1 MKQMKMD
8 TYTEAESEESMST
21 RYVKSGFLLL
31 SLPSLVFIL
40 FIFTFTLGFLA
51 AFPPPAQAY
60 LDPGSGSMLLQILL
74 GGTAGL
80 AVLLK
85 LYWHRL
91 LLVFG
96 VPAKENAEENAEEET
111 QAAARPE

>member
-1 MKQMKMD
+1 
-8 TYTEAESEESMST
+8 
-21 RYVKSGFLLL
+21 
-31 SLPSLVFIL
+31 
-40 FIFTFTLGFLA
+40 
-51 AFPPPAQAY
+51 
-60 LDPGSGSMLLQILL
+60 MLLQILL

-96 VPAKENAEENAEEET
+96 VPAKENAKENAEENAEEET

>member
-1 MKQMKMD
+1 M
-8 TYTEAESEESMST
+8 YTQAESEDTMST
-21 RYVKSGFLLL
+21 RYVKSRFLLP
-31 SLPSLVFIL
+31 SLPSWVCIL
-40 FIFTFTLGFLA
+40 FIFFIFILGFLA
-51 AFPPPAQAY
+51 AFPPAAQAY

-85 LYWHRL
+85 LYWQRL

-96 VPAKENAEENAEEET
+96 VQAKENAGENAEEET
-111 QAAARPE
+111 QVTRPE

>member
-1 MKQMKMD
+1 MKMD
-8 TYTEAESEESMST
+8 TYTEAESEDTMST
-21 RYVKSGFLLL
+21 RYVKSRFL
-31 SLPSLVFIL
+31 LPSLVCIL
-40 FIFTFTLGFLA
+40 FTFTLGFLA
-51 AFPPPAQAY
+51 AFPPAAQAY

-85 LYWHRL
+85 LYWQRL

-96 VPAKENAEENAEEET
+96 VPAEGNAEENAKENAEEET

>member
-1 MKQMKMD
+1 M
-8 TYTEAESEESMST
+8 YTQAESEDTMST
-21 RYVKSGFLLL
+21 RYVKSRFLLP
-31 SLPSLVFIL
+31 SLPSLVCIL
-40 FIFTFTLGFLA
+40 FIFILGFLA

-85 LYWHRL
+85 LYWQRL

-96 VPAKENAEENAEEET
+96 RQAKENAEENTEEET
-111 QAAARPE
+111 QATARPE

>member
-1 MKQMKMD
+1 MKMD
-8 TYTEAESEESMST
+8 TYTEAESEDTMST
-21 RYVKSGFLLL
+21 RYVKSRFLLP
-31 SLPSLVFIL
+31 SLPSLVCIL

-96 VPAKENAEENAEEET
+96 VPAKENAEENAKEET

>member
-1 MKQMKMD
+1 
-8 TYTEAESEESMST
+8 MST
-21 RYVKSGFLLL
+21 RYMKSRFLLPSL
-31 SLPSLVFIL
+31 PSLPSLVCIL
-40 FIFTFTLGFLA
+40 FIFILGFLA

-85 LYWHRL
+85 LYWQRL

-96 VPAKENAEENAEEET
+96 VPAKGNAEENTEEET
-111 QAAARPE
+111 QATARPE

>member
-1 MKQMKMD
+1 MYTQAENED
-8 TYTEAESEESMST
+8 TMST
-21 RYVKSGFLLL
+21 RYVKSRFLLP
-31 SLPSLVFIL
+31 SLPSLVCIL
-40 FIFTFTLGFLA
+40 FILGFLA

-85 LYWHRL
+85 LYWQRL

-96 VPAKENAEENAEEET
+96 RQAKENAEENTEEET
-111 QAAARPE
+111 QATARPE

>member
-1 MKQMKMD
+1 MKMD
-8 TYTEAESEESMST
+8 TYTQAESEDTMST
-21 RYVKSGFLLL
+21 RYVKSRFL
-31 SLPSLVFIL
+31 LPSLVCIL
-40 FIFTFTLGFLA
+40 FIFTFILGFLA
-51 AFPPPAQAY
+51 AFPPAAQAY

-85 LYWHRL
+85 LYWQRL

-96 VPAKENAEENAEEET
+96 VQAEGNAEENAKENAEEET

>member
-1 MKQMKMD
+1 
-8 TYTEAESEESMST
+8 MST
-21 RYVKSGFLLL
+21 RYVKSRVLLP
-31 SLPSLVFIL
+31 SLPSLVFVF
-40 FIFTFTLGFLA
+40 FIFILGFLA
-51 AFPPPAQAY
+51 AFPPAAQAY

-85 LYWHRL
+85 LYWQRL

-96 VPAKENAEENAEEET
+96 VQAKENAGEET
-111 QAAARPE
+111 QAARPE